1 VDGLRIVRHPRLQGV
16 ELHEVRNRVSK
27 RPAMVTMELKVAV
40 IVNGA
45 NRFSCRGSSAVLSRG
60 ETLVVRPDDVHS
72 VEPDGA
78 SFDANVIQLG
88 PRVLAKLGEGALDGW
103 HTGCSLRGPISSR
116 VEFQCRYRQLIAA
129 LHSVDASSLLLD
141 ERLQSFI
148 DALRSAYLVGRE
160 EPATRGSNTDGV
172 RRARGIIH
180 DRYAESISLDALAE
194 VSGLT
199 ATGFIRAFK
208 REVGL
213 PPHAYQTRLRIDHA
227 RRLIAG
233 GETIAEACTAVGFFD
248 QSHFHRHF
256 VRVLGYTPGD
266 YRNRPTT
273 RAA

>member
-1 VDGLRIVRHPRLQGV
+1 
-16 ELHEVRNRVSK
+16 
-27 RPAMVTMELKVAV
+27 
-40 IVNGA
+40 
-45 NRFSCRGSSAVLSRG
+45 
-60 ETLVVRPDDVHS
+60 VVRPDDVHS
-72 VEPDGA
+72 VEPDGPF
-78 SFDANVIQLG
+78 FDANVLQLG
-88 PRVLAKLGEGALDGW
+88 PRVLASLGKGALDGW
-103 HTGCSLRGPISSR
+103 RTGCSLQGPISSR
-116 VEFQCRYRQLIAA
+116 IEFQCRYRELIAA
-129 LHSVDASSLLLD
+129 LHTPDASSLLLD

-160 EPATRGSNTDGV
+160 EPATRGSNANGV
-172 RRARGIIH
+172 RLARQMIH

-199 ATGFIRAFK
+199 TTGFLRAFK

-213 PPHAYQTRLRIDHA
+213 PPHAYQTRLRLDHA

-233 GETIAEACTAVGFFD
+233 GAAIAKACMAVGFFD